1 MNPTPLSES
10 LRIFVVSDAT
20 GRTCHTVVQAAL
32 SQFNTSQVEV
42 VTLPHVRTFEQI
54 EAILDQAA
62 VANGVVIYTMVA
74 AEFRQRIYEL
84 GRLKGVP
91 TVDILG
97 PVLTRFSDILEISPL
112 AQPGLFRQLDQAYF
126 KRIEA
131 VDFTIK
137 HDDGVGLATLDQ
149 AEIVLLG
156 VSRTSKT
163 PVSIYLA
170 YRGWKA
176 ANVPVVLGQPVP
188 EELAQVDP
196 RRVVALT
203 INPDRLQLVRQ
214 ERARHLQPTTLTEY
228 TDPCLIGEEIDY
240 ALRIYR
246 RNRWPIVDVTFRSIE
261 ETATEAARIMFSH
274 FGAKKDG
281 LSEVLP
287 EI

>member
-1 MNPTPLSES
+1 MNPGLGDM

-32 SQFNTSQVEV
+32 SQFNTSRVEV

-54 EAILDQAA
+54 EAILDRADQAK
-62 VANGVVIYTMVA
+62 GVVVYTMVA

-97 PVLTRFSDILEISPL
+97 PVLTRFSDILEVSPL
-112 AQPGLFRQLDQAYF
+112 AQPGLFYQLDQKYF

-131 VDFTIK
+131 VDYTIK
-137 HDDGVGLATLDQ
+137 HDDGVGLATLNQ

-176 ANVPVVLGQPVP
+176 ANVPVVLDQPLP
-188 EELAQVDP
+188 EELFTVDP

-203 INPDRLQLVRQ
+203 INPDRLQLIRQ
-214 ERARHLQPTTLTEY
+214 ERARHQRPGALIEY
-228 TDPCLIGEEIDY
+228 TDPGLIGDEVTY
-240 ALRIYR
+240 GLRLYR
-246 RNRWPIVDVTFRSIE
+246 RHDWPIIDVTFRSIE

-274 FGAKKDG
+274 FGAKRDG
-281 LSEVLP
+281 FSEVLP

>member
-1 MNPTPLSES
+1 
-10 LRIFVVSDAT
+10 
-20 GRTCHTVVQAAL
+20 VVQAAL

-42 VTLPHVRTFEQI
+42 ITLPHVRTFEQI
-54 EAILDQAA
+54 EAILDRADQAD
-62 VANGVVIYTMVA
+62 GVVVYTMVA

-97 PVLTRFSDILEISPL
+97 PVLTRFSDILEVSPL
-112 AQPGLFRQLDQAYF
+112 AQPGLFHQLDQKYF

-131 VDFTIK
+131 VDYTIK
-137 HDDGVGLATLDQ
+137 HDDGVGLATLNQ

-176 ANVPVVLGQPVP
+176 ANVPVVLDQPLP
-188 EELAQVDP
+188 AELFTVDP

-203 INPDRLQLVRQ
+203 INPDRLQLIRQ
-214 ERARHLQPTTLTEY
+214 ERARHQRSGALIEY
-228 TDPCLIGEEIDY
+228 TDPLLIGDEVAY
-240 ALRIYR
+240 GLRLYR
-246 RNRWPIVDVTFRSIE
+246 RHGWPIIDVTLRSIE

-281 LSEVLP
+281 FSEVLP

>member
-1 MNPTPLSES
+1 MNPGLGDM

-54 EAILDQAA
+54 EAILDRADRTG
-62 VANGVVIYTMVA
+62 GVVVYTMVA

-97 PVLTRFSDILEISPL
+97 PVLTRFSDILEVSPL
-112 AQPGLFRQLDQAYF
+112 AQPGLFRQLDQKYF

-131 VDFTIK
+131 VDYTIK

-176 ANVPVVLGQPVP
+176 ANVPVVLGQPLP
-188 EELAQVDP
+188 EELFTVDP

-203 INPDRLQLVRQ
+203 INPDRLQLIRQ
-214 ERARHLQPTTLTEY
+214 ERARHQRSGALVEY
-228 TDPCLIGEEIDY
+228 TDPRLIGDEVAY
-240 ALRIYR
+240 GVCLYR
-246 RNRWPIVDVTFRSIE
+246 QHGWPIIDVTFRSIE

-274 FGAKKDG
+274 FGAKRDG
-281 LSEVLP
+281 FSEVLP

>member
-1 MNPTPLSES
+1 MNPGLGDM

-54 EAILDQAA
+54 EAILDRADRTG
-62 VANGVVIYTMVA
+62 GVVVYTMVA

-97 PVLTRFSDILEISPL
+97 PVLTRFSDILEVSPL
-112 AQPGLFRQLDQAYF
+112 AQPGLFRQLDQKYF

-131 VDFTIK
+131 VDYTIK

-176 ANVPVVLGQPVP
+176 ANVPVVLGQPLP
-188 EELAQVDP
+188 EELFTVDP

-203 INPDRLQLVRQ
+203 INPDRLQLIRQ
-214 ERARHLQPTTLTEY
+214 ERARHQRSGALVEY
-228 TDPCLIGEEIDY
+228 TDPRLIGDEVAY
-240 ALRIYR
+240 GVCLYR
-246 RNRWPIVDVTFRSIE
+246 RHGWPIIDVTFRSIE

-274 FGAKKDG
+274 FGAKRDG
-281 LSEVLP
+281 FSEVLP

>member
-1 MNPTPLSES
+1 VPHGGPGGA
-10 LRIFVVSDAT
+10 V
-20 GRTCHTVVQAAL
+20 
-32 SQFNTSQVEV
+32 QFNTSQVEV

-54 EAILDQAA
+54 EAILDRADQAR
-62 VANGVVIYTMVA
+62 GVVVYTMVA

-112 AQPGLFRQLDQAYF
+112 AQPGLFHQLDQAYF

-131 VDFTIK
+131 VDYTIK

-176 ANVPVVLGQPVP
+176 ANVPVVLDQPLP
-188 EELAQVDP
+188 EELCHVDP

-203 INPDRLQLVRQ
+203 INPDRLQLIRQ
-214 ERARHLQPTTLTEY
+214 ERARHQRAGALDVY
-228 TDPCLIGEEIDY
+228 TDPLLIDDEVAYG
-240 ALRIYR
+240 LRLYR
-246 RNRWPIVDVTFRSIE
+246 RHGWPIVDVTFRSIE

>member
-1 MNPTPLSES
+1 MNPGLGDM

-32 SQFNTSQVEV
+32 SQFNTSRVEV

-54 EAILDQAA
+54 EAILDRADQAK
-62 VANGVVIYTMVA
+62 GVVVYTMVA

-97 PVLTRFSDILEISPL
+97 PVLTRFSDILEVSPL
-112 AQPGLFRQLDQAYF
+112 AQPGLFHQLDQKYF

-131 VDFTIK
+131 VDYTIK
-137 HDDGVGLATLDQ
+137 HDDGVGLATLNQ

-176 ANVPVVLGQPVP
+176 ANVPVVLDQPLP
-188 EELAQVDP
+188 AELFTVDP

-203 INPDRLQLVRQ
+203 INPDRLQLIRQ
-214 ERARHLQPTTLTEY
+214 ERARHQRSGALIEY
-228 TDPCLIGEEIDY
+228 TDPLLIGDEVAY
-240 ALRIYR
+240 GLRLYR
-246 RNRWPIVDVTFRSIE
+246 RHGWPIIDVTLRSIE

-281 LSEVLP
+281 FSEVLP

>member
-1 MNPTPLSES
+1 MNPGPGDM
-10 LRIFVVSDAT
+10 LRIFIVSDAT

-54 EAILDQAA
+54 EAILDRADQAR
-62 VANGVVIYTMVA
+62 GVVVYTMVA

-112 AQPGLFRQLDQAYF
+112 AQPGLFHQLDQAYF

-131 VDFTIK
+131 VDYTIK

-176 ANVPVVLGQPVP
+176 ANVPVVLDQPLP
-188 EELAQVDP
+188 EELCHVDP

-203 INPDRLQLVRQ
+203 INPDRLQLIRQ
-214 ERARHLQPTTLTEY
+214 ERARHQRAGALDVY
-228 TDPCLIGEEIDY
+228 TDPLLIDDEVAYG
-240 ALRIYR
+240 LRLYR
-246 RNRWPIVDVTFRSIE
+246 RHGWPIVDVTFRSIE